1 MAGSERDQLRMD
13 EQEVRAFV
21 EEGRRVQVTTNGPD
35 GWPHVVPM
43 SYVVLDGA
51 VVLWTDGNSRK
62 VRNLR
67 DDDRM
72 TCLFER
78 GDDVSEFRAV
88 QLRGNAEIVDD
99 YDRSL
104 DAGRALFSRYSG
116 GPLDSRT
123 EDYVR
128 LLAHQRVAVRLHVQG
143 VVSWDHRKMAVDVR
157 TIGS

>member
-1 MAGSERDQLRMD
+1 MAGSERDLLRMD
-13 EQEVRAFV
+13 EQEVVTFLEA
-21 EEGRRVQVTTNGPD
+21 GRRAQVSTNGPD

-43 SYVVLDGA
+43 SYVVLDGD
-51 VVLWTDGNSRK
+51 VVLWTDGVSRK

-67 DDDRM
+67 CDDRM
-72 TCLFER
+72 TCLVEK
-78 GDDVSEFRAV
+78 GDTVAEFRAV
-88 QLRGNAEIVDD
+88 QIRGTAEIVDD

-104 DAGRALFSRYSG
+104 ETGRALFSRYRG
-116 GPLDSRT
+116 GPLDSQT

-128 LLAHQRVAVRLHVQG
+128 SLAHQRVAVRLHAKG